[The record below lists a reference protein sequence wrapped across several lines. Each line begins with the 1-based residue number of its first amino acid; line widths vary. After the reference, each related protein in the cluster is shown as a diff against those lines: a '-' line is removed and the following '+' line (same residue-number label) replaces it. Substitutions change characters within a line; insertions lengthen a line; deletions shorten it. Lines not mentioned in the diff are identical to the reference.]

1 MAYLTQDPLDLVALL
16 AMVQSPSRGGVASF
30 LGMVRDHHQGREVL
44 RLDYSAYAPMAEAE
58 CARIVAEA
66 ESRWDVAVAL
76 RHRIGQLQIGDAAV
90 AVAVASAHREEA
102 FVASR
107 YVIEE
112 LKRRVPIWK
121 KEYFADG
128 TISWVDPSATSAGS
142 EVIARE
148 RSPRSNLAGAQTA
161 GIASAPAEPRND

>member
-1 MAYLTQDPLDLVALL
+1 MAYLTQDPLDLAALL

-30 LGMVRDHHQGREVL
+30 LGMVRDHHQGCEVL

-90 AVAVASAHREEA
+90 AVAVASAHRDEA
-102 FVASR
+102 FVACR

-128 TISWVDPSATSAGS
+128 TVEWVGSGVVGQGGS
-142 EVIARE
+142 ELEPASVQGE
-148 RSPRSNLAGAQTA
+148 RSR
-161 GIASAPAEPRND
+161 